1 MKIIHAS
8 ISENGNSGNDGKSK
22 HGDQTGKEVCVADWY
37 SKPWTY
43 LLRFEN
49 QIIMD
54 SVIETAKKIANSNLV
69 GYDQSK
75 RNSLYAEL
83 KKHGFDVDNYLLSG
97 VKTSCDCS
105 SFVYSCLC
113 CTFENIRSDS
123 NAPTTS
129 EMRKFYSRYKFTV
142 YDNSDYVNN
151 VNNLRNGDI
160 LLKPNSHTVFVYDN
174 KIMTIPKVSNDVNN
188 ALEILA
194 LDVIKGNWGK
204 GLERKEK
211 LYKAIQDKVNSHYK

>member
-8 ISENGNSGNDGKSK
+8 ISENGNSGNDGNAR
-22 HGDQTGKEVCVADWY
+22 HGDQTGKEVCVAEWY

-49 QIIMD
+49 QIAMD
-54 SVIETAKKIANSNLV
+54 SVINIALKLAESNLV

-75 RNSLYAEL
+75 RNTLYAEL
-83 KKHGFDVDNYLLSG
+83 KKHSFDVDSYIRSG
-97 VKTSCDCS
+97 VKTSADCS
-105 SFVYSCLC
+105 SFVYACCACL
-113 CTFENIRSDS
+113 FVNIRCDS

-129 EMRKFYSRYKFTV
+129 TMRAFYSRYKFTV
-142 YDNSDYVNN
+142 YDNSEYVNN

-174 KIMTIPKVSNDVNN
+174 KILAIPKVSNEVNK
-188 ALEILA
+188 ALETIA